1 MKGNLGKTG
10 IFKVL
15 IFLVAIIVKVCMG
28 IYVFIN
34 HALLFCLKCLFF
46 YVDVI
51 MAGNELYTWIFQ
63 QFTFKKKKKDNS
75 ILKFIDSF
83 LLTFSTDHL
92 ELRRGCPF

>member
-1 MKGNLGKTG
+1 MKGNLVWIG

-34 HALLFCLKCLFF
+34 HALLFLLVKMFKMPIFF

-51 MAGNELYTWIFQ
+51 MAGNELYTL
-63 QFTFKKKKKDNS
+63 D
-75 ILKFIDSF
+75 
-83 LLTFSTDHL
+83 FSTMYL
-92 ELRRGCPF
+92 